1 MNSILVI
8 IAITV
13 STLIGFMA
21 GRTSVTGV
29 EINRGDRSRTMVAG
43 TAHATA
49 SITAHPVRVVTSAD
63 LNAYVAKVCPKAGL
77 PIYPDEAI
85 ISPFNMVRCLDSAAQ
100 DTREAREGSVTQ
112 RLPSRQDP
120 QTAAWYRMMAEKG
133 YVPMTIMVPK

>member
-1 MNSILVI
+1 MKPWMPAVAGVVLLVC
-8 IAITV
+8 
-13 STLIGFMA
+13 GFYA
-21 GRTSVTGV
+21 GRASVTGV

-49 SITAHPVRVVTSAD
+49 SITAHQP
-63 LNAYVAKVCPKAGL
+63 AGVK
-77 PIYPDEAI
+77 PPWCERWSTEAP
-85 ISPFNMVRCLDSAAQ
+85 SN
-100 DTREAREGSVTQ
+100 REARDSSVTP